1 MLTAFFVNKPRLH
14 TDLQRFFCMFAVS
27 TKYHFSQ
34 FLDYNMDFEDFI
46 ISPRNFKTE
55 SWQIGSRI
63 TKNIKEDSIVLLF
76 VSDYRGVDGDAEVQ
90 DFTAIRKEFYKL
102 SQLDFEIPVV
112 DLGDLVSG
120 KSVQDTHYI
129 LQEVLSA
136 CHYKRAL
143 PVIIGGS
150 NDFAFSL
157 FSTLNFHQKN
167 ISYTQISNIISLQQ
181 GEKINE
187 YTFLGKILGSKN
199 FSIKNYHH
207 LGYQKHLNEADS
219 VKLIKEVQFD
229 IIRLAEMM
237 NSTEKTEPFFRK
249 ADLVTVNCDAIES
262 FGEPF
267 SVNPQ
272 VNGLNRREI
281 CAYMKEIGLSSN
293 LKSVGIF
300 NYNIYTE
307 NQLNHQLLAQM
318 IWYLIE
324 GINIQR
330 SHPKERHYELF
341 YVLIGEDQYAF
352 KRDTFSNLWYFGDDE
367 NIENCIPCSKRD
379 FEEAKRGMLNPRLT
393 F

>member
-1 MLTAFFVNKPRLH
+1 
-14 TDLQRFFCMFAVS
+14 
-27 TKYHFSQ
+27 
-34 FLDYNMDFEDFI
+34 MDFEDFI
-46 ISPRNFKTE
+46 ISPRNFRTE
-55 SWQIGSRI
+55 SWQIGNQI
-63 TKNIKEDSIVLLF
+63 TKEIKEDSIVLLF
-76 VSDYRGVDGDAEVQ
+76 VSDYRGANGDAEVQ

-120 KSVQDTHYI
+120 KSVQDSHYI

-136 CHYKRAL
+136 CHYKRAI

-157 FSTLNFHQKN
+157 FSGLNFHQKDIN
-167 ISYTQISNIISLQQ
+167 YTQISNIISLKQ
-181 GEKINE
+181 GENIDE
-187 YTFLGKILGSKN
+187 HTFLSKILSSKN

-207 LGYQKHLNEADS
+207 LGYQKHLNVADS
-219 VKLIKEVQFD
+219 VKLIREVEFD

-237 NSTEKTEPFFRK
+237 NSTEKTEPYFRK

-262 FGEPF
+262 FGDAF
-267 SVNPQ
+267 SMNPQ

-281 CAYMKEIGLSSN
+281 CAYMKEIGLSEN

-300 NYNIYTE
+300 NYNIYSE

-324 GINIQR
+324 GINIQH
-330 SHPKERHYELF
+330 SHPKERQYEMF
-341 YVLIGEDQYAF
+341 YVLIEDRQYAF

-367 NIENCIPCSKRD
+367 NIENCIPCSRKD
-379 FEEAKRGMLNPRLT
+379 FDEAKKGWLSSRFT
-393 F
+393 KS